1 MEGKE
6 VIDLFESS
14 ARLIQEVGRSGC
26 GPVQRIADAI
36 CSCFE
41 RGGKLL
47 VFGNGGSASQAQH
60 FAAEFVNRYRLDR
73 IALPAIALTTDTS
86 ILTSVGNDLDF
97 TEIFARQIA
106 ALGRKGDIAWG
117 LSTSGKSPNVI
128 RAFAAARR
136 SDMLTVSF
144 TGRQG
149 SELARISDIALTVA
163 ADHTGR
169 IQEAHLVAGHTVC
182 ELVEAY
188 YHARHRQ
195 TP

>member
-1 MEGKE
+1 MEGKP
-6 VIDLFESS
+6 VIELFEDS
-14 ARLIQEVGRSGC
+14 AQLIREVGRTGH
-26 GPVQRIADAI
+26 VLLQRIADEI

-47 VFGNGGSASQAQH
+47 IFGNGGSASQAQH
-60 FAAEFVNRYRLDR
+60 FAAEFVNRYRETR
-73 IALPAIALTTDTS
+73 AALPAIALTTDTS
-86 ILTSVGNDLDF
+86 ILTSIGNDLDF
-97 TEIFARQIA
+97 NEIFARQIA

-128 RAFAAARR
+128 RAFEAARLGG
-136 SDMLTVSF
+136 MFTVSF

-149 SELARISDIALTVA
+149 SELARISDIALTVEA
-163 ADHTGR
+163 AHTGR
-169 IQEAHLVAGHTVC
+169 IQEAHLVSGHTVC

-188 YHARHRQ
+188 YLARHRQ